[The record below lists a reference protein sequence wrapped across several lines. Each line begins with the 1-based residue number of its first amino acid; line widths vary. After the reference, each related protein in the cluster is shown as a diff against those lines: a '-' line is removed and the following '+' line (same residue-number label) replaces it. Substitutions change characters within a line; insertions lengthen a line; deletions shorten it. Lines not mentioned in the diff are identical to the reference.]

1 MKRAGLILGVV
12 FVVVL
17 AVVVG
22 NRMSV
27 DAMAVVV
34 GVACGVLASI
44 PTSLLLIWALGR
56 NAGAAAYGDRSARYP
71 PIAVVNPGQ
80 SYGRPGYGSPP
91 MYSAGD
97 ELSLPALATSRWW
110 AMLRRYPTWP
120 ITPGGG
126 LIERVFHS
134 RQRSAVSGQPS
145 AFSLQPLTGHW
156 FWAGPGLCS

>member
-12 FVVVL
+12 FVVAL

-56 NAGAAAYGDRSARYP
+56 NARADAYGDRSAHYP
-71 PIAVVNPGQ
+71 PIVVVNPGQ
-80 SYGRPGYGSPP
+80 TYGRPGYGSPP
-91 MYSAGD
+91 MYSAGG
-97 ELSLPALATSRWW
+97 EFSLPAGPRDFKVVGDADTASDV
-110 AMLRRYPTWP
+110 ANHAWP
-120 ITPGGG
+120 G
-126 LIERVFHS
+126 FD
-134 RQRSAVSGQPS
+134 
-145 AFSLQPLTGHW
+145 
-156 FWAGPGLCS
+156 